1 MARNIT
7 IQNFD
12 DRQIL
17 EINEHAQKI
26 EMSFDSALFY
36 IVQLG
41 LHAAV
46 ELEIAEA
53 GGIDAVIASEAP
65 ASKSLLE
72 RARLFLGLG
81 VAPIAPIAPIAPAA
95 PDAPDA
101 SAPV

>member
-1 MARNIT
+1 MARNVKIP
-7 IQNFD
+7 NFD
-12 DRQIL
+12 DEQIR
-17 EINEHAQKI
+17 EINEHAQNTGVR
-26 EMSFDSALFY
+26 FDSALY
-36 IVQLG
+36 DIVQLG

-81 VAPIAPIAPIAPAA
+81 VVPV
-95 PDAPDA
+95 APDA

>member
-1 MARNIT
+1 MARNIN
-7 IQNFD
+7 IPNFD
-12 DRQIL
+12 DRQIR
-17 EINEHAQKI
+17 EINEYAQKI

-81 VAPIAPIAPIAPAA
+81 IVPVAPAA
-95 PDAPDA
+95 PAA